1 MGYFEERRGDFV
13 KLLLSMLVA
22 GLLGTL
28 AILGPIG
35 IYISCVIIVG
45 VIFRSFILINEIHKQ
60 VVPATSNDK
69 VKEAYERYIKERDA
83 KETEN

>member
-1 MGYFEERRGDFV
+1 MGYFAEKRGDFV

-28 AILGPIG
+28 AILSPIG
-35 IYISCVIIVG
+35 IYILCVIIVG